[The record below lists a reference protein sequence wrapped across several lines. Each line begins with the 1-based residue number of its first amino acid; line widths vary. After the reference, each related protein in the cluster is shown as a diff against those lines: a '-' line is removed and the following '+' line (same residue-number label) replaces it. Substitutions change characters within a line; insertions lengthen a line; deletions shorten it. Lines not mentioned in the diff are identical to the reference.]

1 MILSKIKIIIK
12 KTHSMNEKLNS
23 DWLFRTPI
31 DFEYNKYIALNYI
44 KKSEDRL
51 NSLKIYPDLHE
62 ITLNLINIASIG
74 KDNKLIKLGRDLNE
88 YDDEINL
95 KDFKYDIVPEFDNG
109 QLLEINKTIKY
120 TYPKLVDLFNF
131 AKSIWSLAF
140 ENIELKVIKNK
151 SAEPNKGYFYYFD
164 KPSSLLYIYS
174 FDASANMIE
183 LNSNSIFEE
192 IYCEPFTKTSISTVL
207 DAIKEVGGNCSKL
220 IYRVETKAV
229 FPVRETLLPMAKRK
243 ILLKNSSTY
252 NITKH
257 I

>member
-1 MILSKIKIIIK
+1 
-12 KTHSMNEKLNS
+12 MNEKLNS

-174 FDASANMIE
+174 FDASA
-183 LNSNSIFEE
+183 
-192 IYCEPFTKTSISTVL
+192 TSAFGAL
-207 DAIKEVGGNCSKL
+207 
-220 IYRVETKAV
+220 
-229 FPVRETLLPMAKRK
+229 
-243 ILLKNSSTY
+243 
-252 NITKH
+252 
-257 I
+257 